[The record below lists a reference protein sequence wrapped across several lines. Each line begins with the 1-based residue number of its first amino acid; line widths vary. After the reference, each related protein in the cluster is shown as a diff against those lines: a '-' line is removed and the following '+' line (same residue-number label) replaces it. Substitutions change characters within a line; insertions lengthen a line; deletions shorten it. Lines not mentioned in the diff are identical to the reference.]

1 MGTRIKIHMIG
12 SAHIDP
18 VWLWEK
24 EAGII
29 EVLSTCR
36 SADQLI
42 KENNEFIF
50 TLSDVWVYEMIEKY
64 DSKLFQSIKK
74 HVMNWK

>member
-42 KENNEFIF
+42 KEKI
-50 TLSDVWVYEMIEKY
+50 TPV
-64 DSKLFQSIKK
+64 SITKILG
-74 HVMNWK
+74 